1 MLWLYF
7 FHRLGTCIF
16 PANHCKMVC
25 KKNQSLY
32 FWNYRLKCLSVT
44 NTQSI
49 LLLHVIKT
57 ELFLFFLSQ
66 YLFFSKYIKFKQS
79 GEIMLICYKNIISWH
94 TSYVFTIKFISK
106 TKSAKMMIAS
116 LHIFMKSDV
125 SFRNSCTFILNDF
138 RMTMKN
144 ILP

>member
-1 MLWLYF
+1 MIVFLSSTWHMHFPRKPLQNGLQKKSIFVFLELSIEMSIRHEHSIY
-7 FHRLGTCIF
+7 LIVTCYKNRTF
-16 PANHCKMVC
+16 P
-25 KKNQSLY
+25 
-32 FWNYRLKCLSVT
+32 
-44 NTQSI
+44 
-49 LLLHVIKT
+49 
-57 ELFLFFLSQ
+57 LFFLSQ